1 MKNRNLTHHH
11 EAAKIYRHYYKSSV
25 NPLRLLKSV
34 LAVFITGNG
43 ATANATYKRKR

>member
-34 LAVFITGNG
+34 LVVFITGIV
-43 ATANATYKRKR
+43 ATASATYKRKR

>member
-25 NPLRLLKSV
+25 NPLRLIKSV